1 MIENLTLGQI
11 GGVIALLV
19 GIISG
24 IGFLSQ
30 NTKKWIGAAMRE
42 QMQGID
48 TKINSVNTKIDTL
61 SERLSQVDME
71 SCKNYLVTCLS
82 DVERGKLFDEI
93 EKERFWEQYEHYQK
107 LGGNSYIKKKVE
119 DFVNKGWL

>member
-1 MIENLTLGQI
+1 MIENMTLGQV

-30 NTKKWIGAAMRE
+30 NTKKWIGKAMEE
-42 QMQGID
+42 QMNGIN

-61 SERLSQVDME
+61 SDRLSQVDME

-82 DVERGKLFDEI
+82 DIERGKMFDEI
-93 EKERFWEQYEHYQK
+93 EKERFWEQCEHYQK

>member
-1 MIENLTLGQI
+1 MIENLTLGQV

-30 NTKKWIGAAMRE
+30 NTKKWIGAAMKE
-42 QMQGID
+42 QMHEID
-48 TKINSVNTKIDTL
+48 TKINSVNTKIDNL
-61 SERLSQVDME
+61 SERLSQVDIE

-82 DVERGKLFDEI
+82 DIERGKLFDEI

-107 LGGNSYIKKKVE
+107 LGGNSYLKKKVE
-119 DFVNKGWL
+119 DFINKGWL